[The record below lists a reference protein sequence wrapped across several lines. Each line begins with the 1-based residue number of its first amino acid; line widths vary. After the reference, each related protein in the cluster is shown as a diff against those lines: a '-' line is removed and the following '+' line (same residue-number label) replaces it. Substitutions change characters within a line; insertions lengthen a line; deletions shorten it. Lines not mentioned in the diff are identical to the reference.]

1 MTVRVTIA
9 AMGAG
14 GDGVANLPD
23 GQVFVPFTLPGEVA
37 NIAREKNRGTLMAL
51 LEASPERIA
60 PACAYFEACGGCAL
74 QHWQA
79 HDYQAWKRG
88 LVNDALTGRKLTFE
102 LDPLV
107 PCAPQTRRRAV
118 FAARRT
124 DGGMLLGFNRHQSH
138 EIINIEECPV
148 TVPAI
153 TDRLADLRELASLI
167 APDGKPFRLT
177 VTATASGL
185 DIAATGSKLPDAA
198 RRKALTSFMMA
209 TKQVQEKC
217 EAVFRPDLRQNN
229 VFARLTCEGEIVLEP
244 KKPLV
249 HFGKVA
255 VEVPPGGFLQAT
267 AEAEDTMSALVMGH
281 LAKTKRAADLFCGS
295 GTFTFRMAEKMAVH
309 AVESDAAALAALDR
323 AARNTQGLKPVTM
336 ERRDLFRRPLTAKE
350 LARFDGLV
358 FDPPRA
364 GAETQAKEIAKSNIA
379 KVVAVSCNP
388 VTLARDLAILTQ
400 GGYRIDRV
408 TPIDQFL
415 WSSHVETVALLSK
428 GR

>member
-60 PACAYFEACGGCAL
+60 PACLHFEACGGCAL

-79 HDYQAWKRG
+79 DAYQAWKRG
-88 LVNDALTGRKLTFE
+88 LVNDALTGRKLSFE

-118 FAARRT
+118 FAVRRT

-138 EIINIEECPV
+138 EIIDIEECPV

-153 TDRLADLRELASLI
+153 TDRLGDLRQLASLI

-185 DIAATGSKLPDAA
+185 DIAATGSKLPDPA
-198 RRKALTSFMMA
+198 RRKALTSFMLA
-209 TKQVQEKC
+209 KS
-217 EAVFRPDLRQNN
+217 
-229 VFARLTCEGEIVLEP
+229 FARLTCEGEIILEP

-249 HFGKVA
+249 QFGRVA

-281 LAKTKRAADLFCGS
+281 LAKVKRAADLFCGS

-350 LARFDGLV
+350 LNRFDGLV

-364 GAETQAKEIAKSNIA
+364 GAETQAKEIAKSSVA

-415 WSSHVETVALLSK
+415 WSSHVETVALLT
-428 GR
+428 RA

>member
-60 PACAYFEACGGCAL
+60 PACAHFEACGGCAL

-79 HDYQAWKRG
+79 EPYQAWKRG
-88 LVNDALTGRKLTFE
+88 LVSDALTGRKLTFE

-138 EIINIEECPV
+138 EIINIHECPV

-153 TDRLADLRELASLI
+153 TDRLADLRELASLV
-167 APDGKPFRLT
+167 APDSKPFRLT

-185 DIAATGSKLPDAA
+185 DIAATGSKVPDAE
-198 RRKALTSFMMA
+198 RRKALTPFMLA
-209 TKQVQEKC
+209 KG
-217 EAVFRPDLRQNN
+217 
-229 VFARLTCEGEIVLEP
+229 FARLTCEGEIILEP
-244 KKPLV
+244 KKPLI

-267 AEAEDTMSALVMGH
+267 AEAEDTMSALVMDH
-281 LAKTKRAADLFCGS
+281 LAKVKRAADLFCGS

-336 ERRDLFRRPLTAKE
+336 ERRDLFRRPLMAKE
-350 LARFDGLV
+350 LNRFDGLV

-364 GAETQAKEIAKSNIA
+364 GAEAQAKEIAKSNIA
-379 KVVAVSCNP
+379 KVVAISCNP

-408 TPIDQFL
+408 VSIDQFL
-415 WSSHVETVALLSK
+415 WSSHVETVTLLTKRRS
-428 GR
+428 

>member
-1 MTVRVTIA
+1 MTTRVTINS
-9 AMGAG
+9 MGAG

-51 LEASPERIA
+51 IEASPERIA
-60 PACAYFEACGGCAL
+60 PTCSNFEACGGCAL

-79 HDYQAWKRG
+79 DAYQTWKRG
-88 LVNDALTGRKLTFE
+88 LVAEALAGRRLDFQ

-107 PCAPQTRRRAV
+107 PCALQTRRRAV
-118 FAARRT
+118 FAARKT
-124 DGGMLLGFNRHQSH
+124 EQGMLLGFNRHQSH
-138 EIINIEECPV
+138 EIIDINECMV

-153 TDRLADLRELASLI
+153 TDRLADLRELAAVISS
-167 APDGKPFRLT
+167 GTKPFKLS

-185 DIAATGSKLPDAA
+185 DIAATGCGVPEAGK
-198 RRKALTSFMMA
+198 RRVLTALMMH
-209 TKQVQEKC
+209 KG
-217 EAVFRPDLRQNN
+217 
-229 VFARLTCEGEIVLEP
+229 FARLTCEGEIILEP

-267 AEAEDTMSALVMGH
+267 AEAEDTMAALVMGH
-281 LAKTKRAADLFCGS
+281 LAKVKRAADLFCGS

-323 AARNTQGLKPVTM
+323 AARNAQGLKPVTI
-336 ERRDLFRRPLTAKE
+336 ERRDLFRRPLIAKE
-350 LARFDGLV
+350 LNRFDGVV

-364 GAETQAKEIAKSNIA
+364 GAEMQAKEIAKSSVA
-379 KVVAVSCNP
+379 KVAAVSCNP

-408 TPIDQFL
+408 VPIDQFL
-415 WSSHVETVALLSK
+415 WSSHVETVALLTK

>member
-1 MTVRVTIA
+1 MTTRVTINS
-9 AMGAG
+9 MGAG

-51 LEASPERIA
+51 IEASPERIA
-60 PACAYFEACGGCAL
+60 PTCSNFEACGGCAL

-79 HDYQAWKRG
+79 DAYQAWKRG
-88 LVNDALTGRKLTFE
+88 LVAEALAGRRLSFE
-102 LDPLV
+102 LDPLAS
-107 PCAPQTRRRAV
+107 CAPQTRRRAV
-118 FAARRT
+118 FAARKT
-124 DGGMLLGFNRHQSH
+124 EQGMLLGFNRHQSH
-138 EIINIEECPV
+138 EIIDINECMV

-153 TDRLADLRELASLI
+153 TDRLADLRELAALI
-167 APDGKPFRLT
+167 SSGTKPFKLS

-185 DIAATGSKLPDAA
+185 DIAATGCGVPEAGK
-198 RRKALTSFMMA
+198 RRALTAAMMH
-209 TKQVQEKC
+209 KG
-217 EAVFRPDLRQNN
+217 
-229 VFARLTCEGEIVLEP
+229 FARLTCEGEIILEP

-267 AEAEDTMSALVMGH
+267 AEAEDAMSALVMGH

-323 AARNTQGLKPVTM
+323 AARNTQGLKPVTI
-336 ERRDLFRRPLTAKE
+336 ERRDLFRRPLMAKE

-364 GAETQAKEIAKSNIA
+364 GAEMQAKEIAKSNVA
-379 KVVAVSCNP
+379 KVAAVSCNP
-388 VTLARDLAILTQ
+388 ITLARDLAILTQ

-408 TPIDQFL
+408 VPIDQFL
-415 WSSHVETVALLSK
+415 WSSHVETVALLTK

>member
-60 PACAYFEACGGCAL
+60 PACAHFEACGGCAL

-118 FAARRT
+118 FAVRRT
-124 DGGMLLGFNRHQSH
+124 DGGTLLGFNRHQSH
-138 EIINIEECPV
+138 EIIDIEECPV

-153 TDRLADLRELASLI
+153 TDRLADLRQLASLI

-185 DIAATGSKLPDAA
+185 DIAATSSKLPDPA
-198 RRKALTSFMMA
+198 RRKALTAFMIA
-209 TKQVQEKC
+209 EG
-217 EAVFRPDLRQNN
+217 
-229 VFARLTCEGEIVLEP
+229 FARLTCEGEIILEP

-267 AEAEDTMSALVMGH
+267 AEAEDAMSALVMGH
-281 LAKTKRAADLFCGS
+281 LAKVKRAADLFCGS

-336 ERRDLFRRPLTAKE
+336 ERRDLFRRPLTSKE
-350 LARFDGLV
+350 LNRFDGLV

-415 WSSHVETVALLSK
+415 WSSHVEAVALLTK

>member
-1 MTVRVTIA
+1 MTVRVTIN

-60 PACAYFEACGGCAL
+60 PACSHFETCGGCAL

-79 HDYQAWKRG
+79 EAYQAWKRG
-88 LVNDALTGRKLTFE
+88 LVADALAGRGLTFA

-107 PCAPQTRRRAV
+107 PCLPQTRRRAV

-124 DGGMLLGFNRHQSH
+124 GQGMLLGFNRHQSH
-138 EIINIEECPV
+138 EIIDINECPV

-153 TDRLADLRELASLI
+153 TDRLNDLRELAALLASD
-167 APDGKPFRLT
+167 AKPFRLT

-185 DIAATGSKLPDAA
+185 DIAASGCGVPDGTQ
-198 RRKALTSFMMA
+198 RKALTPFMM
-209 TKQVQEKC
+209 EKG
-217 EAVFRPDLRQNN
+217 
-229 VFARLTCEGEIVLEP
+229 FARLACEGEIILEP

-255 VEVPPGGFLQAT
+255 VHVPPGGFLQAT
-267 AEAEDTMSALVMGH
+267 QEAEDTMAALAMAH
-281 LAKTKRAADLFCGS
+281 LAKTKRAADLFCGA

-309 AVESDAAALAALDR
+309 AVESDAAALNALDR
-323 AARNTQGLKPVTM
+323 AARNTQGLKPVTV
-336 ERRDLFRRPLTAKE
+336 ERRDLFRRPLMAKE
-350 LARFDGLV
+350 LNRFDGVV

-364 GAETQAKEIAKSNIA
+364 GAEMQAREIARSTVA
-379 KVVAVSCNP
+379 KVAAISCNP

-408 TPIDQFL
+408 VPIDQFL
-415 WSSHVETVALLSK
+415 WSSHVEAVALLSK